1 MKTWIPIFNPVLHY
15 YPLEKLLFMTKFL
28 IILIALYVLYYIGN
42 IVYDLFIKKESTL
55 VTEESDVFSLAEFE
69 EQNRDDVTT
78 VGIEDVENLNTPK
91 SFNKR
96 EFPVNNDL
104 SENREDI
111 EVWRQ
116 RFESEQNIDSFES
129 GILANEE
136 EEITFEKIIEED
148 FNMPGKTEIKDENA
162 DEDKDDHND
171 NTDKSLEAA
180 NIQVSRKVDNAQFRE
195 MFNQAETIVQT
206 IEHADGR
213 KVFQNRAVQK

>member
-1 MKTWIPIFNPVLHY
+1 MKTWIPIFNPVLY
-15 YPLEKLLFMTKFL
+15 YYSLEKLLFMTKFL

-129 GILANEE
+129 GILANKE
-136 EEITFEKIIEED
+136 EEIAFVKIIEENSNNQGD
-148 FNMPGKTEIKDENA
+148 TE
-162 DEDKDDHND
+162 DEDANDHND

-180 NIQVSRKVDNAQFRE
+180 NIQLPRKVDNAQFRE

-206 IEHADGR
+206 IEHEDGR
-213 KVFQNRAVQK
+213 KVFQNRAIQK

>member
-15 YPLEKLLFMTKFL
+15 YSLEKLLFMTKFL

-42 IVYDLFIKKESTL
+42 IVYDLFIKKESAL

-69 EQNRDDVTT
+69 EQNRNDVTT

-96 EFPVNNDL
+96 EFPINNDL
-104 SENREDI
+104 SEDREDI

-129 GILANEE
+129 GTLANKDA
-136 EEITFEKIIEED
+136 EIASEKIIEENSNEQGD
-148 FNMPGKTEIKDENA
+148 IE
-162 DEDKDDHND
+162 DEDADDHNA
-171 NTDKSLEAA
+171 NKDKSLDAA
-180 NIQVSRKVDNAQFRE
+180 NIQVPRKVDNAQFRE

-206 IEHADGR
+206 IEHEDGR

>member
-1 MKTWIPIFNPVLHY
+1 MKTWIPIFNPILHY
-15 YPLEKLLFMTKFL
+15 YSLEKFLFMTKFL
-28 IILIALYVLYYIGN
+28 IILIALYILYYIGN
-42 IVYDLFIKKESTL
+42 IVYDLFIKKESIL

-91 SFNKR
+91 SFNKK
-96 EFPVNNDL
+96 EFPLNNEV
-104 SENREDI
+104 SEEREDI

-136 EEITFEKIIEED
+136 EEIASEKVIEE
-148 FNMPGKTEIKDENA
+148 NSIEQNETEDEGN
-162 DEDKDDHND
+162 HND
-171 NTDKSLEAA
+171 STDKSLEAA
-180 NIQVSRKVDNAQFRE
+180 SNQIPRKVNNAQFRE

-206 IEHADGR
+206 IEHEDGR
-213 KVFQNRAVQK
+213 KVFQNRAIQK

>member
-1 MKTWIPIFNPVLHY
+1 MKTWIPIFNPVLY
-15 YPLEKLLFMTKFL
+15 YYSLEKLLFMTKFL

-104 SENREDI
+104 SEDREDI

-116 RFESEQNIDSFES
+116 RFESEQNINSFES

-136 EEITFEKIIEED
+136 EEIASVKIIEENSNNQGD
-148 FNMPGKTEIKDENA
+148 TE
-162 DEDKDDHND
+162 DEDADDHND

-180 NIQVSRKVDNAQFRE
+180 NIQLPRKVDNAQFRE

-206 IEHADGR
+206 IEHEDGR

>member
-1 MKTWIPIFNPVLHY
+1 MKTWIPIFNPVLY
-15 YPLEKLLFMTKFL
+15 YYSLEKLLFMTKFL

-136 EEITFEKIIEED
+136 EEIGSEKIIEENSND
-148 FNMPGKTEIKDENA
+148 KRKTEIEDS
-162 DEDKDDHND
+162 DKDDHND

-180 NIQVSRKVDNAQFRE
+180 NIQIPRKVDNAQFRE

-206 IEHADGR
+206 IEHEDGR
-213 KVFQNRAVQK
+213 KVFQNRAIQK

>member
-1 MKTWIPIFNPVLHY
+1 MKTWTPIFNPVLY
-15 YPLEKLLFMTKFL
+15 YYSLEKLLFMTKFL
-28 IILIALYVLYYIGN
+28 IILISFYILYYIGN

-91 SFNKR
+91 SFTKR
-96 EFPVNNDL
+96 EFPSSNDL
-104 SENREDI
+104 SEDRKDI

-136 EEITFEKIIEED
+136 EEIASVKIIEEN
-148 FNMPGKTEIKDENA
+148 FNDQGDTE
-162 DEDKDDHND
+162 DEDADDHND
-171 NTDKSLEAA
+171 NKDKSLEAA
-180 NIQVSRKVDNAQFRE
+180 NIQGPRKVDNAQFRE

-206 IEHADGR
+206 IEHEDGR

>member
-1 MKTWIPIFNPVLHY
+1 MKTWIPIFNPVLY
-15 YPLEKLLFMTKFL
+15 YYSLEKLLFMTKFL

-91 SFNKR
+91 SFTKR
-96 EFPVNNDL
+96 DFPVSNDL
-104 SENREDI
+104 SEDREDI

-116 RFESEQNIDSFES
+116 RFESEQNINSFES

-136 EEITFEKIIEED
+136 EEIASVKIIEEYSNNQGD
-148 FNMPGKTEIKDENA
+148 TEDE
-162 DEDKDDHND
+162 DDHNN
-171 NTDKSLEAA
+171 NTDKSLEVA
-180 NIQVSRKVDNAQFRE
+180 NIQVPRKVDNAQFRE

-206 IEHADGR
+206 IEHEDGR

>member
-15 YPLEKLLFMTKFL
+15 YSLEKLLFMTKFL
-28 IILIALYVLYYIGN
+28 IILIALYILYYIGN

-78 VGIEDVENLNTPK
+78 VGIEDVENLKTPK

-116 RFESEQNIDSFES
+116 RFESEQNIDYFES
-129 GILANEE
+129 GILANKE
-136 EEITFEKIIEED
+136 EEIAFVKIIEENSNNQGD
-148 FNMPGKTEIKDENA
+148 TE
-162 DEDKDDHND
+162 DEDADDHND

-180 NIQVSRKVDNAQFRE
+180 NIQVPRKVDNAQFRE

-206 IEHADGR
+206 IEHEDGR

>member
-15 YPLEKLLFMTKFL
+15 YSLEKLLFMTKFL
-28 IILIALYVLYYIGN
+28 IILIALYILYYIGN
-42 IVYDLFIKKESTL
+42 IIYDLFIKKESTL

-91 SFNKR
+91 SFTKR
-96 EFPVNNDL
+96 DFPVSNDL
-104 SENREDI
+104 SEDREDI

-116 RFESEQNIDSFES
+116 RFESEQNINSFES

-136 EEITFEKIIEED
+136 EEIASVKIIEEYSNNQGD
-148 FNMPGKTEIKDENA
+148 TEDE
-162 DEDKDDHND
+162 DDHNN

-180 NIQVSRKVDNAQFRE
+180 NIQVPRKVDNAQFRE

-206 IEHADGR
+206 IEHEDGR

>member
-1 MKTWIPIFNPVLHY
+1 MKPWIPIFNPVLQY
-15 YPLEKLLFMTKFL
+15 YSLEKLLFMTKFL
-28 IILIALYVLYYIGN
+28 IILLALYILYYIGN
-42 IVYDLFIKKESTL
+42 IVYDLFIKKESAL

-91 SFNKR
+91 SFTKR
-96 EFPVNNDL
+96 EFSVSNDL
-104 SENREDI
+104 SEDREDI

-129 GILANEE
+129 GILANKE
-136 EEITFEKIIEED
+136 EEIAFVKIIEENSNNQGD
-148 FNMPGKTEIKDENA
+148 TE
-162 DEDKDDHND
+162 DEDANDHND

-180 NIQVSRKVDNAQFRE
+180 NIQLPRKVDNAQFRE

-206 IEHADGR
+206 IEHEDGR
-213 KVFQNRAVQK
+213 KVFQNRAIQK

>member
-1 MKTWIPIFNPVLHY
+1 MKTWIPIFNPILHY
-15 YPLEKLLFMTKFL
+15 YSLEKFLFMTKFL
-28 IILIALYVLYYIGN
+28 IILIALYILYYIGN
-42 IVYDLFIKKESTL
+42 IVYDLFIKKESIL

-91 SFNKR
+91 SFNKK
-96 EFPVNNDL
+96 EFPLNNEV
-104 SENREDI
+104 SEEREDI

-136 EEITFEKIIEED
+136 EEIASEKVIEE
-148 FNMPGKTEIKDENA
+148 NSIEQNETEDEGN
-162 DEDKDDHND
+162 HND
-171 NTDKSLEAA
+171 STDKSLEAA
-180 NIQVSRKVDNAQFRE
+180 SNQIPRKVNNAQFRE

-206 IEHADGR
+206 IEHEDGR
-213 KVFQNRAVQK
+213 KVFQNRPVQK

>member
-1 MKTWIPIFNPVLHY
+1 MKTWIPIFNPVLY
-15 YPLEKLLFMTKFL
+15 YYSLEKLLFMTKFL

-42 IVYDLFIKKESTL
+42 IVYDLFIKKQSTL

-129 GILANEE
+129 GILANKE
-136 EEITFEKIIEED
+136 EEIAFVKIIEENSNNQGD
-148 FNMPGKTEIKDENA
+148 TE
-162 DEDKDDHND
+162 DEDANDHND

-206 IEHADGR
+206 IEHEDGR
-213 KVFQNRAVQK
+213 KVFQNRAIQK

>member
-1 MKTWIPIFNPVLHY
+1 MKTWIPIFNPVLY
-15 YPLEKLLFMTKFL
+15 YYSLEKLLFMTKFL
-28 IILIALYVLYYIGN
+28 IILIALYILYYIGN
-42 IVYDLFIKKESTL
+42 IIYDLFIKKESTL

-91 SFNKR
+91 SFTKR
-96 EFPVNNDL
+96 EFPVSNGL
-104 SENREDI
+104 SEDREDI

-116 RFESEQNIDSFES
+116 RFESEQNINSFES

-136 EEITFEKIIEED
+136 EEIASVKIIEEYSNNQGD
-148 FNMPGKTEIKDENA
+148 TEDE
-162 DEDKDDHND
+162 DDHNN

-180 NIQVSRKVDNAQFRE
+180 NIQVPRKVDNAQFRE

-206 IEHADGR
+206 IEHEDGR

>member
-1 MKTWIPIFNPVLHY
+1 MKTWIPIFNPVLY
-15 YPLEKLLFMTKFL
+15 YYSLEKLLFMTKFL
-28 IILIALYVLYYIGN
+28 IILVALYVLYYIGN

-55 VTEESDVFSLAEFE
+55 VTEGSDVFSLAEFE

-96 EFPVNNDL
+96 EFPVNDDL
-104 SENREDI
+104 SEDREDI
-111 EVWRQ
+111 EFWRQ

-136 EEITFEKIIEED
+136 EEIASVKIIEENSND
-148 FNMPGKTEIKDENA
+148 QGDTEYDDA
-162 DEDKDDHND
+162 DDNND

-180 NIQVSRKVDNAQFRE
+180 NIQVPRKVDNAQFRE

-206 IEHADGR
+206 IEHEDGR

>member
-1 MKTWIPIFNPVLHY
+1 MKTWIPIFNPVLY
-15 YPLEKLLFMTKFL
+15 YYSLEKLLFMTKFL

-116 RFESEQNIDSFES
+116 RFESEQNIDYFES
-129 GILANEE
+129 GILANKE
-136 EEITFEKIIEED
+136 EEIAFVKIIEENSNNQGD
-148 FNMPGKTEIKDENA
+148 TE
-162 DEDKDDHND
+162 DEDANDHND

-180 NIQVSRKVDNAQFRE
+180 NIQLPRKVDNAQFRE

-206 IEHADGR
+206 IEHEDGR
-213 KVFQNRAVQK
+213 KVFQNRAIQK